1 MKKNR
6 WQTPL
11 FLLGIFLAFTI
22 LNFISSIKPA
32 NEKVKEL
39 IDRHKGVLLVVKSYT
54 DKDKEFLATV
64 KSYRWRLRGKAGI
77 IITDK
82 KSGYNVGYTQSDE
95 ELPLLIVFN
104 QYGNII
110 RIFKS
115 SINRAELEKAVK
127 NVEDNLFKHEQF
139 H

>member
-11 FLLGIFLAFTI
+11 FLLGIFLAFTL

-39 IDRHKGVLLVVKSYT
+39 IDRNKGILLVVKSYT

-64 KSYRWRLRGKAGI
+64 KSYRWRLKGKAGI

-110 RIFKS
+110 QIFKS

-127 NVEDNLFKHEQF
+127 NIEDNLFKHEQF